1 MLLFEGLACLQK
13 VTVSGELRHIIL
25 SKLNRRESGEEESR
39 EFSEIEADAVLS
51 KIMKLHFLFFIF
63 LAIDGSATKGS

>member
-25 SKLNRRESGEEESR
+25 SKLNIRESWEEESR

-51 KIMKLHFLFFIF
+51 KIMKLHLFFIF
-63 LAIDGSATKGS
+63 LFLWQ